1 MDGSLVKKA
10 VSAIRI
16 QLDTAR
22 DLEVEE
28 IDVDAQSTNFVD
40 STATPKVPSLRRAA
54 DEAVAAPV
62 ARSSLASDSPTPTG
76 TSTVRG

>member
-1 MDGSLVKKA
+1 MDGRVLKKA
-10 VSAIRI
+10 VFTIRN
-16 QLDTAR
+16 LLKTAR
-22 DLEVEE
+22 EQEVEV